1 MRNFALLFLG
11 VVVGWA
17 ASGVDWSREAVGEE
31 GKLVQAQVGLA
42 ETPVDRYK
50 ALERV
55 EVEKLGGRTNDRN
68 LKYLSAG
75 LNALAA
81 EGWSLVAI
89 EPAQRYTI
97 SGPGNASGTLPAV
110 YIFERRRS
118 N

>member
-50 ALERV
+50 ALRAEIK
-55 EVEKLGGRTNDRN
+55 KLDLTP
-68 LKYLSAG
+68 KSTLSPAPETG
-75 LNALAA
+75 KPHRWKTK
-81 EGWSLVAI
+81 WSNI
-89 EPAQRYTI
+89 R
-97 SGPGNASGTLPAV
+97 
-110 YIFERRRS
+110 IF
-118 N
+118 